1 MQRFGVSLKTT
12 DSAVCQEIAEFSYPL
27 FASAV
32 KGSQAPN
39 VGLLGAEVGLSN
51 HTQSTVTAVGAVV
64 VLAAF
69 MKSVSMRTSFTSKTS
84 SIRYVPDRKASII
97 AWIKDGVVVETEE
110 LFSQTMGAFIAASAE
125 DLKTDISGF

>member
-1 MQRFGVSLKTT
+1 M
-12 DSAVCQEIAEFSYPL
+12 
-27 FASAV
+27 
-32 KGSQAPN
+32 
-39 VGLLGAEVGLSN
+39 
-51 HTQSTVTAVGAVV
+51 GAVV